1 MMADPPD
8 KWKKAKTILE
18 VCREFII
25 IMAVLFVVLFPNLA
39 KAWMRHMGFDT
50 VTTPIGEIN
59 LAAKVQAAGQVQSA
73 KREVSDAA
81 AAVDGLI
88 PTASEANRAR
98 LQDLS
103 TRLATTAAQLEAP
116 ERVLGAAAKA
126 AVAKAA
132 AASDGEPVVQSRE
145 GWMYVGHVDEAK
157 SAWQAPPTIVQA
169 ATPAFKAGDA
179 VTITDDV
186 FLRADANGGQRGL
199 AAVVGTLRNGD
210 QAIVLDIGYTHALSG
225 GWFLWLKV
233 KAKAS
238 ALS

>member
-1 MMADPPD
+1 MGETPD

-18 VCREFII
+18 VCREFLVV
-25 IMAVLFVVLFPNLA
+25 MGVVFVVFFPELA
-39 KAWMRHMGFDT
+39 KAWLRHMGFDK
-50 VTTPIGEIN
+50 VTTPIGEID

-81 AAVDGLI
+81 AAVDALI
-88 PTASEANRAR
+88 STAPLAERAR

-103 TRLATTAAQLEAP
+103 TKLSITANQLAAP

-126 AVAKAA
+126 A
-132 AASDGEPVVQSRE
+132 ASAGEPVAQGRE

-157 SAWQAPPTIVQA
+157 SAWRDRPANVQAP
-169 ATPAFKAGDA
+169 TPAFKAGDA

-186 FLRADANGGQRGL
+186 FLRADTNGVQRNL
-199 AAVVGTLRNGD
+199 AAVIGVLRTGE
-210 QAIVLDIGYTHALSG
+210 QATVLDVGYAHALSG

-233 KAKAS
+233 RATAG
-238 ALS
+238 AGP

>member
-1 MMADPPD
+1 MAETPD

-18 VCREFII
+18 VCREFIVVI
-25 IMAVLFVVLFPNLA
+25 GVLFVALCPNLA
-39 KAWMRHMGFDT
+39 KAWMRHIGFDT
-50 VTTPIGEIN
+50 VTTPMGEIN

-103 TRLATTAAQLEAP
+103 TKLSLTATQLDVP
-116 ERVLGAAAKA
+116 ERVLGAS
-126 AVAKAA
+126 AKAA
-132 AASDGEPVVQSRE
+132 AAKAAASDSEPVAESRE

-157 SAWQAPPTIVQA
+157 SAWRERPTVVQA

-186 FLRADANGGQRGL
+186 YLHADTSGVQRSM
-199 AAVVGTLRNGD
+199 AAVVGALRTGE
-210 QAIVLDIGYTHALSG
+210 QATVLDVDYTHALSG

-233 KAKAS
+233 KAT
-238 ALS
+238 